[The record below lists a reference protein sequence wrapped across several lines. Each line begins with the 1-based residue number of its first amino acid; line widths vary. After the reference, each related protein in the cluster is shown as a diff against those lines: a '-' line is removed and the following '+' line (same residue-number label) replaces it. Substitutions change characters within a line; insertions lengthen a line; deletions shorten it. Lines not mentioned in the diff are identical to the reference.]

1 MADYKLG
8 LAMVNYW
15 ETRYRQLS
23 AAKTQTEVSTPVQR
37 ISRTGRASNTADL
50 DRLLV
55 SWDALLKEFPKIKRS
70 VLDDLGKE
78 LQRRLKTEIGGTGKV
93 AGWQAPHMGSGG
105 GYVAVRPRA
114 KTYQTTKGGK
124 RYAVG
129 YVTNAIE
136 GGHRTGGQRPGPK
149 AQGYKYRPRFNKAA
163 VPGRWFYDTV
173 RRQIGD
179 MSKEDMDKLLGTI
192 VDGLEG
198 RL

>member
-1 MADYKLG
+1 MATVKLTG
-8 LAMVNYW
+8 FDRLAQSWDNLTKRFQS
-15 ETRYRQLS
+15 EKREKLR
-23 AAKTQTEVSTPVQR
+23 EVGQRALGEVQR
-37 ISRTGRASNTADL
+37 N
-50 DRLLV
+50 
-55 SWDALLKEFPKIKRS
+55 
-70 VLDDLGKE
+70 
-78 LQRRLKTEIGGTGKV
+78 IGGTGKV

-149 AQGYKYRPRFNKAA
+149 AQGYKYRPRFHKAA

>member
-1 MADYKLG
+1 MATVKL
-8 LAMVNYW
+8 
-15 ETRYRQLS
+15 
-23 AAKTQTEVSTPVQR
+23 
-37 ISRTGRASNTADL
+37 TGL
-50 DRLLV
+50 DRITQ
-55 SWDALLKEFPKIKRS
+55 SWDTLTKRFQSEKREKLREIGQRALGE
-70 VLDDLGKE
+70 V
-78 LQRRLKTEIGGTGKV
+78 QQNIGGTGKV

-149 AQGYKYRPRFNKAA
+149 AQGYKYRPRFHKAA

>member
-1 MADYKLG
+1 MD
-8 LAMVNYW
+8 
-15 ETRYRQLS
+15 
-23 AAKTQTEVSTPVQR
+23 QTVEVSG
-37 ISRTGRASNTADL
+37 I
-50 DRLLV
+50 DRLMESLDQLV
-55 SWDALLKEFPKIKRS
+55 KRFPLEKRS
-70 VLDDLGKE
+70 ILEQLGQE
-78 LQRRLKTEIGGTGKV
+78 LLEDVRSEIGGTGK
-93 AGWQAPHMGSGG
+93 ASGWQAPHMGSGG

-149 AQGYKYRPRFNKAA
+149 AQGYKYRPRFHKAA

>member
-1 MADYKLG
+1 MATVKLTG
-8 LAMVNYW
+8 FDRL
-15 ETRYRQLS
+15 
-23 AAKTQTEVSTPVQR
+23 TQSWDNLTKRFQSEKKEKLREVGQKALGEVQR
-37 ISRTGRASNTADL
+37 N
-50 DRLLV
+50 
-55 SWDALLKEFPKIKRS
+55 
-70 VLDDLGKE
+70 
-78 LQRRLKTEIGGTGKV
+78 IGGTGKV
-93 AGWQAPHMGSGG
+93 SGWQAPHMGSGG

-149 AQGYKYRPRFNKAA
+149 AKGYKYRPRFNKAA
-163 VPGRWFYDTV
+163 VSGRWFYDTV